1 MLFDHIG
8 VPTPNINPA
17 RQVSASSMTTVSTND
32 FDLLERPARA
42 LRDSDGCAAVSDFRT
57 AWQGLTATLIDSLMD
72 NLMDQITDHSKLERE
87 PLDQP
92 APRRRR
98 GFIWRTGALTAAVAL
113 GLLFAYL
120 GFGPHKANQAA
131 AVPTPAPQV
140 TVSRPLER
148 ELDSRAGFLGQFSA
162 IDRVE
167 LRAQVGGTLTEIHFK
182 DGQIVHKGDL
192 LFVIDP
198 RPYEIKLAQAQ
209 AALQTAQAHVAL
221 ANTQLSRAQSLKRN
235 DYATQETVDQRIS
248 DQDASQAAVEDAKAR
263 VRDAELDLE
272 YCRVL
277 APFTGRIGARQVS
290 IGSLVAGSRAA
301 TSPTTLLATLVSLDP
316 LYLDFDMSE
325 SDFLTFSRER
335 ARIGGPLANEVLIGL
350 SDETSFT
357 RKGTLDFI
365 DNSLDRSSGTIHAR
379 ATVPNPDLFLAPGQF
394 ARLRVAIAPPTQAY
408 LLPDSAVVLDQSQHL
423 VMTVA
428 PDATVKPKIVT
439 TGDLRG
445 GLRVIR
451 SGLDANDRVVID
463 GLVRA
468 IPGTKVAPQ
477 DGTIHYDAAAD
488 GQG

>member
-1 MLFDHIG
+1 
-8 VPTPNINPA
+8 
-17 RQVSASSMTTVSTND
+17 
-32 FDLLERPARA
+32 
-42 LRDSDGCAAVSDFRT
+42 
-57 AWQGLTATLIDSLMD
+57 
-72 NLMDQITDHSKLERE
+72 MDQITDPTKLQRE
-87 PLDQP
+87 PLSQP
-92 APRRRR
+92 ASPPRRRR
-98 GFIWRTGALTAAVAL
+98 LVRSLAVGAVLII
-113 GLLFAYL
+113 GGCFAYL
-120 GFGPHKANQAA
+120 DYGPHGANRAA
-131 AVPTPAPQV
+131 AVPTPAPAV
-140 TVSRPLER
+140 TVSVPLQR
-148 ELDSRAGFLGQFSA
+148 EVDTRAGFLGQFSA
-162 IDRVE
+162 VNRVE

-209 AALQTAQAHVAL
+209 AALKTSEARVAL
-221 ANTQLSRAQSLKRN
+221 ANNQLLRATSLKRN
-235 DYATQETVDQRIS
+235 EFATQETVDQRTS
-248 DQDASQAAVEDAKAR
+248 DQDTSLAAVEDAKAR

-335 ARIGGPLANEVLIGL
+335 ERVGGPLASKVLIGL
-350 SDETSFT
+350 SDESGF
-357 RKGTLDFI
+357 KHEGTLDFI
-365 DNSLDRSSGTIHAR
+365 DNALDRSSGTIHAR
-379 ATVPNPDLFLAPGQF
+379 ATVPNPNLFLAPGQF
-394 ARLRVAIAPPTQAY
+394 ARLRVAIAPPTPVY
-408 LLPDSAVVLDQSQHL
+408 LLPDSAVVPDQSQHL
-423 VMTVA
+423 VMTVG
-428 PDATVKPKIVT
+428 PDSTVKPKIVT

-451 SGLDANDRVVID
+451 SGLDPDDRVVID

-468 IPGTKVAPQ
+468 MPGAKVAPQ
-477 DGTIHYDAAAD
+477 DGTIHYDAAAE

>member
-1 MLFDHIG
+1 
-8 VPTPNINPA
+8 
-17 RQVSASSMTTVSTND
+17 
-32 FDLLERPARA
+32 
-42 LRDSDGCAAVSDFRT
+42 
-57 AWQGLTATLIDSLMD
+57 
-72 NLMDQITDHSKLERE
+72 MDQITDHSKLERE
-87 PLDQP
+87 LLDEP
-92 APRRRR
+92 ARPRRRT
-98 GFIWRTGALTAAVAL
+98 WTTAVVGAVAVL
-113 GLLFAYL
+113 ALVALYL
-120 GFGPHKANQAA
+120 GFGTRRGNQA
-131 AVPTPAPQV
+131 VPLAPPVMPV
-140 TVSRPLER
+140 TVSEPLQR
-148 ELDSRAGFLGQFSA
+148 EIDTRVGFLGQFSA

-198 RPYEIKLAQAQ
+198 RPYEIRLEQAK
-209 AALQTAQAHVAL
+209 AALQTATARVEL
-221 ANTQLSRAQSLKRN
+221 ANNQLNRAQSLKRN
-235 DYATQETVDQRIS
+235 EFATQETVDQRTS
-248 DQDASQAAVEDAKAR
+248 DHDSSQAAVEDAKAR
-263 VRDAELDLE
+263 IRDAELDLE
-272 YCRVL
+272 YCRVR

-290 IGSLVAGSRAA
+290 IGGLIAGSRAA

-335 ARIGGPLANEVLIGL
+335 SRVGGPLANKVLIGL
-350 SDETSFT
+350 SDENSLAHQ
-357 RKGTLDFI
+357 GTLDFL
-365 DNSLDRSSGTIHAR
+365 DNALDRSSGTIHAR

-394 ARLRVAIAPPTQAY
+394 ARLRVAIAPPAPVY

-439 TGDLRG
+439 TGELRG
-445 GLRVIR
+445 GLRVIQ
-451 SGLDANDRVVID
+451 SGLEPTDRVVID

-477 DGTIHYDAAAD
+477 DGTIHYDAGAD